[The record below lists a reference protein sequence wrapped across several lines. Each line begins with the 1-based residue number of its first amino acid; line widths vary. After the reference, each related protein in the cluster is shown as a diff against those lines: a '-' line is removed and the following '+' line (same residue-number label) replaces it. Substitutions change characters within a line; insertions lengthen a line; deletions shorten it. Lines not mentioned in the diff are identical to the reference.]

1 MRYCT
6 NCGAQLAEGARF
18 CTVCGTRI
26 ENPVNE
32 AFFELPDAPG
42 EFELQN
48 WTEQPPAPPATP
60 TVAPAPQPTRA
71 QVRQAAPA
79 PSPRPAPVVPKKKP
93 FILRAFLF
101 IVGLVITAVI
111 LLVLYWLYQG
121 YTSV

>member
-18 CTVCGTRI
+18 CTVCGTRV

-48 WTEQPPAPPATP
+48 WTEQPSAPPATP
-60 TVAPAPQPTRA
+60 TVAPAPQPARA
-71 QVRQAAPA
+71 QVRQAAPK
-79 PSPRPAPVVPKKKP
+79 KKKP

-111 LLVLYWLYQG
+111 LLVLYWFYQG

>member
-18 CTVCGTRI
+18 CTVCGTRV

-60 TVAPAPQPTRA
+60 TVAPAPQPARA
-71 QVRQAAPA
+71 QVRQAA
-79 PSPRPAPVVPKKKP
+79 PKKKP

-111 LLVLYWLYQG
+111 LLVLYWFYQG